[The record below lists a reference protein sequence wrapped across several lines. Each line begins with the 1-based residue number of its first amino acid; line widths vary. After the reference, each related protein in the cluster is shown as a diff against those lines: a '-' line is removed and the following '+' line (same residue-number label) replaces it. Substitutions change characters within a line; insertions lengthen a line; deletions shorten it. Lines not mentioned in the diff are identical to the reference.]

1 MWFADW
7 RKIKIKSFKK
17 LIESLLP
24 PYSYPT
30 SQIYFWKFTISILIS
45 HISNLLLEGYYL
57 NTHISH
63 LTSNFGRLLSQYSY
77 LTSQIYFWKFT
88 ISILISHISNLFWKV
103 YHLNTHISH
112 LKSIKQE
119 KPILLG
125 DGLFLFYN
133 AYAPNCTR
141 LKAVTVN
148 PLATESKN

>member
-7 RKIKIKSFKK
+7 RKIKIISFKK
-17 LIESLLP
+17 A
-24 PYSYPT
+24 YK
-30 SQIYFWKFTISILIS
+30 KFT
-45 HISNLLLEGYYL
+45 
-57 NTHISH
+57 T
-63 LTSNFGRLLSQYSY
+63 
-77 LTSQIYFWKFT
+77 
-88 ISILISHISNLFWKV
+88 SILISHISNLFLEVYHLNTHISHLKSILEV

-141 LKAVTVN
+141 LKAVTFN

>member
-1 MWFADW
+1 M
-7 RKIKIKSFKK
+7 
-17 LIESLLP
+17 
-24 PYSYPT
+24 
-30 SQIYFWKFTISILIS
+30 
-45 HISNLLLEGYYL
+45 LE
-57 NTHISH
+57 
-63 LTSNFGRLLSQYSY
+63 RLY
-77 LTSQIYFWKFT
+77 
-88 ISILISHISNLFWKV
+88 
-103 YHLNTHISH
+103 LNTHISH